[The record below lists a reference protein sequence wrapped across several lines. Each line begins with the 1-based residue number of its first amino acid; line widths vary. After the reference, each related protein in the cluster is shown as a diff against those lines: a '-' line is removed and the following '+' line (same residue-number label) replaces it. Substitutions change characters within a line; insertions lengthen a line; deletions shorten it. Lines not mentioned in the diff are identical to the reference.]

1 MNTEDKI
8 EIMQAFVDGKPIEV
22 RFTSHIGD
30 WYTCVDPTWDWLN
43 CEYRLKPDPLDS
55 YIKDIKGICRIEGS
69 EEVDSEL
76 RCVLN
81 NFLLEQGNI

>member
-8 EIMQAFVDGKPIEV
+8 KIMQAFVDGKPIEV
-22 RFTSHIGD
+22 RFTEHKSWH
-30 WYTCVDPTWDWLN
+30 TCVDPKWDWWEY
-43 CEYRLKPDPLDS
+43 EYRLKPDPLDS

-69 EEVDSEL
+69 GEVDSEL

>member
-8 EIMQAFVDGKPIEV
+8 KIMQAFVDGKPIEA
-22 RFTSHIGD
+22 RFTEHKS
-30 WYTCVDPTWDWLN
+30 WYTCVDPTWDWWEY
-43 CEYRLKPDPLDS
+43 EYRLKTDPLDS